1 MALRFT
7 RAPEPMTVD
16 PSMVNYI
23 DPEKTRRRFRPD
35 NPDFLPQLGEQ
46 PAQAPE
52 PWKPGLALRVGSALQ
67 GISKADLI
75 KEHEA
80 EVIAAQ
86 NRAMQQQLM
95 AKVLTDPREK
105 LAFLADPKK
114 WAEKVASNYEAAT
127 LAEGSTRRR
136 PGYEDFTAPTTEI
149 SGDSVVKY
157 DPSGMEILGKRD
169 PSFTEEN
176 RAENAA
182 LKMLLD
188 ERRLKGQLNRW
199 GAMNEQ
205 GEARVGLSRAA
216 GARAAAKA
224 GARPA
229 AGGRAAP
236 ARRVLGSTLPEG
248 Y

>member
-1 MALRFT
+1 MALKFSRS
-7 RAPEPMTVD
+7 PEPLTVD
-16 PSMVNYI
+16 PSMVNYV
-23 DPEKTRRRFRPD
+23 DPERTRRRVKLD
-35 NPDFLPQLGEQ
+35 DPDFLPRLGEQ
-46 PAQAPE
+46 PPQAPE
-52 PWKPGLALRVGSALQ
+52 PWKPGMALRIGSALQ
-67 GISKADLI
+67 GISKADLV

-80 EVIAAQ
+80 EIVAAQ

-136 PGYEDFTAPTTEI
+136 PGYGDFTAPTTEI
-149 SGDSVVKY
+149 SGDSVVSY
-157 DPSGMEILGKRD
+157 DPDGMEVLGKRD

-188 ERRLKGQLNRW
+188 ERRLRGQLNRW
-199 GAMNEQ
+199 GAMNDQ

-224 GARPA
+224 GGK
-229 AGGRAAP
+229 AGGGVP
-236 ARRVLGSTLPEG
+236 PPPPGFRRVPGG
-248 Y
+248 K